1 MEGGDRA
8 SSLNDALNIS
18 SKKGYILYQDLD
30 SIAEKNSLSLS
41 DLDWVCNELS
51 IRGVLL
57 YDKSPVNEG
66 FDEEDYVDMAHLD
79 YDEIYEKI
87 KKIAPSLSF
96 LVNKVSQIIP
106 PQFCEIQRLKYQVIE
121 GNKYA
126 RRRMIEMHLRIALK
140 IALQRAEQFDAIDEE
155 LIDLVDIA
163 CLGLITAVDKYN
175 PDENGAFQGYA
186 SMWMLQNLNRYQ
198 LPKRVLINYSYQKRN
213 LYFEAYP
220 FLKSCGCIGCTKIV
234 NCNKARKKLIEG
246 KGWKYTDA
254 DDAINETIADELF
267 SQISDID
274 YLNDSGWD
282 CFLAELAISSIK
294 TLDASLDKIENQEM
308 HDILWNALG
317 QLSDKEQYIVK
328 ARNGFTENDGEM
340 TLEDIGKQ
348 LEVTRE
354 RIRQIEARAYR
365 KLCDNRQ
372 FRRQIREFHF

>member
-57 YDKSPVNEG
+57 YDKAPVNEE

-106 PQFCEIQRLKYQVIE
+106 PQFGEIQRLKYQVIE

-155 LIDLVDIA
+155 
-163 CLGLITAVDKYN
+163 
-175 PDENGAFQGYA
+175 
-186 SMWMLQNLNRYQ
+186 
-198 LPKRVLINYSYQKRN
+198 
-213 LYFEAYP
+213 
-220 FLKSCGCIGCTKIV
+220 
-234 NCNKARKKLIEG
+234 
-246 KGWKYTDA
+246 
-254 DDAINETIADELF
+254 
-267 SQISDID
+267 
-274 YLNDSGWD
+274 
-282 CFLAELAISSIK
+282 
-294 TLDASLDKIENQEM
+294 
-308 HDILWNALG
+308 
-317 QLSDKEQYIVK
+317 
-328 ARNGFTENDGEM
+328 
-340 TLEDIGKQ
+340 
-348 LEVTRE
+348 
-354 RIRQIEARAYR
+354 
-365 KLCDNRQ
+365 
-372 FRRQIREFHF
+372 